1 MLNQDKARRFF
12 ISMHKRLLRED
23 SMKQQLVYFSQSPI
37 HYRKNIYLLMDKELA
52 MDFYFGDSRPGKIAP
67 FDVTQL
73 KHFKG
78 TLHNINCGPF
88 YWQRGVLKL
97 LRSDYTDIITPG
109 DTYCLSTWALLFF
122 AKWHKK
128 RVYLWTHGA
137 YGNEHGLKLY
147 LTKKRVK
154 LCAGVFLY
162 GNYAKQLL
170 LKYGADE
177 KKLHV
182 IYNSLDYDNQ
192 IGLREKVSKE
202 SPYIEHFNNKCKN
215 LIFIGRLTRIKKLD
229 QLIKAVSI
237 LKEKRHNVNLTF
249 VGDGEEMARLQGLTK
264 ELNLEQQIWFYGA
277 CYDELQK
284 SELLYHA
291 DLCVSP
297 GNVGLTAMDA
307 MSFGTPVISHNNMLN
322 QMPEV
327 EAIEEGKTGGYFKE
341 NDIDSLA
348 DSIEKWFNSNYLRDD
363 IRRNC
368 YKVIDEKYNPH
379 KQVELLHNVI
389 NKNNGSK

>member
-1 MLNQDKARRFF
+1 M
-12 ISMHKRLLRED
+12 E
-23 SMKQQLVYFSQSPI
+23 QQIIYFSQSPI
-37 HYRKNIYLLMDKELA
+37 HYRKNIYLLMDEELG

-88 YWQRGVLKL
+88 YWQRGVLKFL
-97 LRSDYTDIITPG
+97 KSEYTDIVTPG
-109 DTYCLSTWALLFF
+109 DTYCLSTWALLLL
-122 AKWHKK
+122 AKWYKK

-137 YGNEHGLKLY
+137 YGNERGLKLY
-147 LTKKRVK
+147 LTKKRIK
-154 LCAGVFLY
+154 LCEGAFLY

-170 LKYGADE
+170 LRYGADE

-182 IYNSLDYDNQ
+182 IYNSLDYDKQ
-192 IGLREKVSKE
+192 VGLREQVSSI
-202 SPYIEHFNNKCKN
+202 SPYPEHFNNSNKN
-215 LIFIGRLTRIKKLD
+215 LIFIGRLTKIKKLD
-229 QLIKAVSI
+229 QLLKAISL
-237 LKEKRHNVNLTF
+237 LKEQQFNVNLTF
-249 VGDGEEMARLQGLTK
+249 VGDGDEMARLQSLAK
-264 ELNLEQQIWFYGA
+264 ELNLEKQIWFFGA

-297 GNVGLTAMDA
+297 GNVGLTAIDS
-307 MSFGTPVISHNNMLN
+307 MSFGTPVISHNNMMN

-341 NDIDSLA
+341 DDINSLA
-348 DSIEKWFNSNYLRDD
+348 DSIKHWFSANYPYEE

-368 YKVIDEKYNPH
+368 YQVIDEKYNPH
-379 KQVELLHNVI
+379 KQAELLDRVI
-389 NKNNGSK
+389 VKEHGR